1 MNAPLLHLHTNDALA
16 LDPTEQ
22 QPPSH
27 PAAQP
32 GAPFDPSLSELRLA
46 IETIDET
53 IVRVIAERMALSRAV
68 GRVKVATGQ
77 PIMDPAREAAVVAR
91 AALLARDVGLPE
103 DEIRA
108 LYWRLIACSRR
119 AQLNA

>member
-1 MNAPLLHLHTNDALA
+1 MNAPSLHLLSNDSSTTP
-16 LDPTEQ
+16 PT
-22 QPPSH
+22 PH

-32 GAPFDPSLSELRLA
+32 HTPFDPSLAELRSA
-46 IETIDET
+46 IESIDET
-53 IVRVIAERMALSRAV
+53 IVRMIADRMALSRAV
-68 GRVKVATGQ
+68 GRVKAATGQ

-91 AALLARDVGLPE
+91 AATLARDVGLPE

>member
-1 MNAPLLHLHTNDALA
+1 MNAPLLHLHTTDSRTSEPA
-16 LDPTEQ
+16 
-22 QPPSH
+22 SH

-32 GAPFDPSLSELRLA
+32 DAPVDPSLADLRSA
-46 IETIDET
+46 IESIDET

-91 AALLARDVGLPE
+91 AASLARAVGLPE